1 MVAPLVPMKNTV
13 LNHGV
18 LFIFQLKSV
27 HKRPV
32 NLGRTV
38 PIQHQPHCTFL
49 QHTDNQILILDSI
62 TLLI

>member
-1 MVAPLVPMKNTV
+1 MKNTV

-38 PIQHQPHCTFL
+38 PTQHQTLYTLL
-49 QHTDNQILILDSI
+49 QRTNHQILILNSI
-62 TLLI
+62 IADGI